1 MSQFNINE
9 VLLPGPQFLQ
19 QLPPE
24 LVEILRT
31 SSSNPSAC
39 LDALAIAALQP
50 NYTNKL
56 FVLYEPIFVDLAAR
70 WLYLDSHEYSVQITL
85 AFSRILP
92 FAPYLRPFVHV
103 ASQHLKDSALPS
115 SPESNQSRLLNMEEQ
130 TLHVFLIA
138 LFRLLSFDLDSFS
151 AILPAAQLQS
161 LLAHPNPVI
170 GYLAIRCFCLYMR
183 AADAAL
189 EQMLSKYHDG
199 AAISGSW
206 EDRSIDYRFLSIWE
220 EKRWTA
226 LNDELERARVSRDNS
241 VIETWT
247 KGFRNFFTSHTAEIG
262 GVLLPTIHPTNNI
275 RASAMVETPT
285 VLRNIH
291 SVGNALL
298 SMNPVLLVGLAG
310 SGKTSLVNEAANR
323 VGQSS
328 SMITL
333 HLNEQTDSK
342 SLLGVYST
350 SSQVGSF
357 SWQPGVL
364 TKAAREGRWVL
375 IEDLDRAPSEVLG
388 LILPLIEKRE
398 LIIPSRK
405 ERIRCADGF
414 RVIATMRSTINAAG
428 REIAPSSNMLGSRL
442 WNRIQVVPMPLSE
455 IKEVII
461 QKFPLLS
468 SRVEMIMNMFD
479 RVTSLFNGTLSRK
492 FMAGRLPSLR
502 DLVKLCCRI
511 ERRLQNLGCETG
523 YEAVPDGTH
532 DEFFMD
538 AVDCFAAYSPKGL
551 LQSTVTEAIAE
562 EMQVSPQRMKFC
574 LSEQIPKYLDSSHSV
589 TIGRESCQKK
599 KPLGLRKSASSAADW
614 GTFAPTRAS
623 LKVMEQV
630 ISALQLSEPVLL
642 VGETGIGKTAV
653 IQQLASLLRQRLTVV
668 NLSQQSE
675 STDLLGGFKPVNI
688 RSIAVPLVDDF
699 NLLFES
705 TFSAKKNQ
713 KFLASVTK
721 CVTNSNW
728 VRLVNILNEAV
739 KMASGVFESMKK
751 KKNEMEDAG
760 SEQPSK
766 KRKLDDSKYT
776 SLCEKWENFA
786 RELKKFKIRV
796 SEGDSKFAFAF
807 VQGKI
812 VKALKKG
819 EWVLLDEINLASPDT
834 LESIASLLHYG
845 NDGIPSV
852 LLSEA
857 GEVERIYGHPNFRIF
872 GAMNPATDA
881 GKRDLAPGLRSR
893 FTEIYVNSPD
903 TEIDDLITLID
914 AYLGSLTVAD
924 EKASIALARLYLD
937 TKKLNADNK
946 LTDGAG
952 QKPHFSIRTLVRSLI
967 YVRNQAHIY
976 GLRRAMYEGF
986 CMSFLTLLSKESELQ
1001 IIPLLDQHMFGSLKN
1016 SRSVLSQT
1024 PKPPNDGAAYV
1035 QFKHYWMRQGAFPIE
1050 SQPHYI
1056 ITQFI
1061 ERNLMNLVRA
1071 SSTRR
1076 FPILLQ
1082 GPTSSGK
1089 TSMVEYLA
1097 KISGN
1102 RFVRINNHEHT
1113 DLQEYLGSY
1122 VSGEDGS
1129 LRYQEGILVEALR
1142 NGYWIV
1148 LDELNLAPTDVLE
1161 ALNRLLDDNRELFLP
1176 ESQEVVHPH
1185 PNFMLFATQNPAG
1198 LYGGR
1203 KVLSRA
1209 FRNRF
1214 LELHFDDIP
1223 EDELE
1228 FILKERSQI
1237 PPSFCAR
1244 IVAVYRKL
1252 SLLRQSSRLF
1262 EQRNSFATLR
1272 DLFRWAQRR
1281 ADDREQLAVNGF
1293 MLLAERV
1300 RNLPER
1306 AAVKEVIEEVM
1317 RVKLDETTI
1326 YSPTRLDARLQQ
1338 LSATGPAG
1346 IIWTQAMRRVFI
1358 LVSQAIEHNE
1368 PVLLVGETG
1377 CGKTQICQAIAEIYG
1392 KELFTIN
1399 AHVNLETGDIIG
1411 AQRPLRNRS
1420 AIEGQLLA
1428 DLSSVLKSIDTYDE
1442 SSGSSIDELTRAFSA
1457 LHTDALDMCEPGLV
1471 NRIRENMTRA
1481 KALFEWCNGSLITAM
1496 ETGQHFLLDEI
1507 SLADDSVLERLN
1519 SVLES
1524 HRSLFL
1530 AEKGPIDSLVVAK
1543 DGFQFLATMN
1553 PGGDYGKREL
1563 SAALRNRLTEIW
1575 VPQLSEAE
1583 DILPILSAKLLS
1595 PISNAPSSMLTFA
1608 KWFKETFQTTSSGSI
1623 SIRDLLAWVDF
1634 VNQCKELDDATAMVH
1649 GAALVYVDTL
1659 GANPSA
1665 MLASGASNPKH
1676 DRIRCLERLGKI
1688 FGFDAAS
1695 IYYQAATISMEEN
1708 NMRIG
1713 PFLLEIHT
1721 HSEHDPTF
1729 SMDAPTTIANILRI
1743 ARGLQSAKP
1752 ILLEGSPGV
1761 GKTTLVAALAQSL
1774 GKPLTRINL
1783 SDQTDLTDLFG
1794 SDVPVEGG
1802 DMGNFAWSDAPFLRA
1817 MQTGGWVLLDEMNLA
1832 SQSVLEGLNSCLDHR
1847 QQVYVAELDQTF
1859 KRHPDFVLF
1868 AAQNPHHQGGGRKGL
1883 PASFVNRF
1891 TVVYADSFS
1900 DNDLKMIC
1908 QRLSPLA
1915 PKKEV
1920 QQLVE
1925 FVSSLNFKVTNER
1938 RLGTIG
1944 GPWEINLRDISRW
1957 LKLLESTPIRVSPS
1971 QFLDVVISQ
1980 RFRTPSDRNLVVSM
1994 YEDVFG
2000 TTPEIKSYFHNLS
2013 VSQYQVGLSV
2023 LQRDPLVQYCNDP
2036 HMKILA
2042 GDLPIM
2048 ESLILCIEQ
2057 GWPSILVGASGCG
2070 KTAILRKLAAFSGS
2084 KVVELALNADTDT
2097 MDLIGGFEQVDNDR
2111 HLLSF
2116 LDELC
2121 QFLQAQIVSAHT
2133 AAKPTDVDGE
2143 LVQLYQTVKSG
2154 TPELETISDAL
2165 HRISLKELHP
2175 NFTEF
2180 YRRSKTLVKSS
2191 SGGKIVGFEW
2201 TEGIFIQSVQ
2211 KGDWVVL
2218 DNANLCNPSVL
2229 DRLNSLMEPNGCL
2242 VINEQRTRD
2251 GTAKVVKPH
2260 PKFRLFLTMDPR
2272 YGELSR
2278 AMRNRAIEICVP
2290 PRVDEAVPKVGGIF
2304 YTSESSIYRIR
2315 WAQDLS
2321 CYRRESD
2328 RLQDELEVSLDHLSP
2343 HDFRSLQ
2350 QSSATSIG
2358 IWTTNNAADTKR
2370 STAIYQT
2377 FDRYCSFLRQDTLP
2391 LLKDILCN
2399 GNWNAH
2405 KFSRFRQSIEP
2416 LHPLINEPR
2425 VVACIVPESR
2435 ALLAKLTK
2443 LQEIQFNVWHFHQV
2457 LSEVRGSVSNKKP
2470 SEMSRLERSMASN
2483 RIPALMKESTQPVA
2497 LYLSNCIQ
2505 ALSETIQNIDAELL
2519 FSTDVCAMLSSILEL
2534 CWDIFNVVQANDF
2547 DEGIFQTYLQ
2557 IGQSLYSRFKDVQLD
2572 LVRVLSESLNN
2583 FRADWALTTGQS
2595 MQRMWDRWRPAT
2607 PIDPVHLKAMVDLQ
2621 YVAARFDQI
2630 TLKTNLPF
2638 SQLNQFRHSLVQA
2651 QVSMLQG
2658 ADPGGLIQDLQRV
2671 IDDFETRMLD
2681 SDSVSAPYFSME
2693 FESLSQ
2699 YRDFIDISKLDAA
2712 TTNSAL
2718 SDILQLLAGRP
2729 ASPHDMSTLESPVP
2743 ELLSRISRFSGF
2755 QNMSRKPLALRG
2767 TISLSLIAKLGSL
2780 GNVPL
2785 KGMDLLHSELDLI
2798 ADGLCSSTD
2807 QIAHNQFDILR
2818 SRLAELLRE
2827 LLHCHEDLIDSA
2839 SLASAASY
2847 LGTLGRGSP
2856 SVYSKIQTLRL
2867 NLRDTSEKHH
2877 YFNEFA
2883 SKSFNK
2889 ILSSL
2894 VGTTGE
2900 NGAAKYLQLGTACI
2914 HLAMACLQLFVPNKP
2929 FDPSLGLIVQRQ
2941 QYTQRAQEKT
2951 RKLDALKTFELSF
2964 SGQES
2969 SLRIRMINDELH
2981 LLGAVPPSPPVI
2993 RPKPSQSGELQGE
3006 FANLLNS
3013 VLSMNPDVMLRSL
3026 QDSTNSDSGNA
3037 VNQQGKLLQR
3047 NIQQICLR
3055 LTTNY
3060 KAYGDVVIP
3069 VIRFLEI
3076 LHLGVEL
3083 VQYSEPRS
3091 HSDQSF
3097 MQAMDEITPLMRARK
3112 VSLFELQPPPSRLS
3126 NAEKIDLGLQRLSVL
3141 RVFQNTDPETLSA
3154 AENRQL
3160 LRDIFEEFSILWKQQ
3175 LEVDQNK
3182 HFQKSS
3188 LYRYRGSFEDDQ
3200 EVDADEF
3207 SQLFPTFDDPIEDDL
3222 ESRTLPQLD
3231 VKSISMKL
3239 FSVLDNLFSRLDKES
3254 TLKQLLVDSMKLLS
3268 SNMAKHLIEI
3278 PTADPKSHLLGAIL
3292 FLDEVKTS
3300 KPPTSYNFYSDPNL
3314 VEVKKLAD
3322 LVTAIRVRFKELQN
3336 SWPEHSTLSDVIHC
3350 CSEIFQF
3357 KHQEPLAKFITKV
3370 EKLHSFIYEWQTVA
3384 SKEFS
3389 AAQCYDNL
3397 TALLIN
3403 WRRIELSTWAR
3414 LLDIEDEKCSEDASA
3429 WWFVAYDVII
3439 AAPLRLVQAGQPLT
3453 EHSVE
3458 LIATLERFICSTPMG
3473 QYKFR
3478 LQLVAKFKMLL
3489 HLYAS
3494 DFPPLEQLSGAIEN
3508 LLHHYFPFV
3517 SIFEKSLGDGR
3528 QTLERDIQQTI
3539 QLASWKDVN
3548 ISSLRE
3554 SARRSHNKL
3563 FRVVRKYRNLLG
3575 QSSESLFM
3583 KGPSSLPDTMESLP
3597 ENCITLPDPVSSTAL
3612 RICREN
3618 VHSWGQRPIRFTDPD
3633 GAAKSMQRVYEN
3645 SLTGFSAHEELDA
3658 FTRDIID
3665 SITEFKSR
3673 TPKTLT
3679 EDNQHDVQRLKGQ
3692 KRRFYAEKLK
3702 DLRFMGIRSN
3712 VGTAILESQQSV
3724 AAVLST
3730 TRPFMATID
3739 SVHIKSADSY
3749 FHRFLDLVPRV
3760 RISSH
3765 EYSEDLSNVEVA
3777 RSAGSIEGLLHWIL
3791 KQRETLSLKMDNF
3804 IALESTMQQ
3813 MRNVSYLSS
3822 SLLYSNS
3829 YLPSSRRDLRGT
3841 LRWLSTILGVCGST
3855 LQIHGN
3861 FAGIDSSEVTGALDD
3876 WKTRLN
3882 TLLISIEN
3890 IKTLPPGLSTGTH
3903 ENLFSSVQTLV
3914 SDIRSNVLKRIDEHP
3929 ELTFALEQI
3938 LPWTKLCTTAST
3950 PGTNGQISIS
3960 LQEFDSALLTAM
3972 DKIFVVMQKLRSSL
3986 STAPTSKDTPAWLVK
4001 SEQVISKACAEL
4013 HMVDIASTISS
4024 VLAQIQ
4030 HISTT
4035 DSTSLNAVSAA
4046 ISVVLPIAEQYKS
4059 ICTDV
4064 LHRYS
4069 ALHREMCKMSYLL
4082 AKSFNQ
4088 IASEGFCTP
4097 LESSGEQGKS
4107 DKLESG
4113 TGLGD
4118 GEGAEDISKDIQDDE
4133 DLSDLAQEKQQTD
4146 EDKGDKEG
4154 EDDAI
4159 NIDQEDLEADR
4170 SDFEDEKDAEDG
4182 KGSGQEEEEDMDID
4196 EEIGSVD
4203 GLDASLVDEKMW
4215 DGTNDQEQKDAENEQ
4230 GKGEPE
4236 SADKTAAPT
4245 ERNEKVDQDKFGE
4258 ESENEGSEPPD
4269 DEGEAVG
4276 REDMDTTDPHAKEE
4290 PVLDLPEDM
4299 ELDGQDDRDKEQ
4311 CDLDDDVGD
4320 LLDDNDS
4327 TLEGEPDVPEQSNDS
4342 PELDSQHQVEDE
4354 AETAE
4359 DAKEEVLG
4367 MHEDAE
4373 AAEEEPVAETAEEEE
4388 ERERLLETE
4397 RTDNQ
4402 ADSEN
4407 IAPSEEVSG
4416 GLGVDQDQNRE
4427 KGDSGEAT
4435 QEQGF
4440 KDQVGEQKPQTG
4452 SADRGEDGKEATDA
4466 SGGRDDGNLDDSQ
4479 TQAFK
4484 KLGDILE
4491 QWHRRQRQI
4500 KEASD
4505 DQDTSQNEN
4514 QDANMEDADF
4524 EHLAH
4529 DQDVSD
4535 TQALGQANEE
4545 QAKSIDQSNAVES
4558 DMKPEEGEF
4567 LPDVSEPED
4576 LLAEQSLED
4585 RMDLDQ
4591 KLGLSE
4597 NNNTSKSFVSGD
4609 RNMENEPTDQ
4619 IGQKEKFRAMEEM
4632 DTHPSVSHVSSE
4644 LAPLTSPEEARR
4656 LWSHYES
4663 ITHDLSLSL
4672 TEQLRLILAPTLA
4685 TKLRGDFRTGK
4696 RLNIK
4701 RIIPYI
4707 ASQYKRDKIWMRR
4720 SVPSKRSYQIMIA
4733 VDDSKS
4739 MLESG
4744 SGQLAFETL
4753 ALVTKS
4759 LSMLEAGDLCVVSF
4773 GDEDHVRVA
4782 HEFGK
4787 PFSSEAG
4794 VQIFQ
4799 QFSYKQTGTNVRK
4812 LISDSI
4818 ALFREAKAK
4827 RSRSSG
4833 SADLWQLELIIS
4845 DGICEDHE
4853 TIRRFVRQAQ
4863 EERIMIVFIIVDA
4876 VKGSSILDL
4885 TQASFEPDG
4894 SGTGEMKLKMKRYL
4908 EGFPFPYYLVVRD
4921 AQELP
4926 AILSLALKQ
4935 WFAEIVDV
4943 AA

>member
-1 MSQFNINE
+1 MSQIINDGE
-9 VLLPGPQFLQ
+9 LLPHPQFLQ

-24 LVEILRT
+24 LVEILHT

-50 NYTNKL
+50 KYTNKL

-70 WLYLDSHEYSVQITL
+70 WIYLDSHEYFVQVTA
-85 AFSRILP
+85 AFARILP
-92 FAPYLRPFVHV
+92 FAPYLRPFADAV
-103 ASQHLKDSALPS
+103 SQHLKGNALPS
-115 SPESNQSRLLNMEEQ
+115 SPDSNQFGLLHMEDQ
-130 TLHVFLIA
+130 ILHAFLIA

-151 AILPAAQLQS
+151 PIAPVSQLQS
-161 LLAHPNPVI
+161 LLNRPNPVI
-170 GYLAIRCFCLYMR
+170 RYLAIRCFCLYMR
-183 AADAAL
+183 ASDAAL

-199 AAISGSW
+199 TAINGSW
-206 EDRSIDYRFLSIWE
+206 EDRTIDYRLLSIWE
-220 EKRWTA
+220 EKRWA
-226 LNDELERARVSRDNS
+226 GLKNELENAQESRDDC
-241 VIETWT
+241 VVETWI
-247 KGFRNFFTSHTAEIG
+247 KQFRNSFTSHTAEIG
-262 GVLLPTIHPTNNI
+262 GVLIPTIYPKNNI
-275 RASAMVETPT
+275 GASTLVETPT
-285 VLRNIH
+285 VLRNLR
-291 SVGNALL
+291 SLGTSLL
-298 SMNPVLLVGLAG
+298 SMDPLLLVGLAG
-310 SGKTSLVNEAANR
+310 SGKTSLVNEAANQM
-323 VGQSS
+323 GQSS

-350 SSQVGSF
+350 SSQAGSF

-428 REIAPSSNMLGSRL
+428 REVSPSSNMLGNRL
-442 WNRIQVVPMPLSE
+442 WNRIQVVSMPLLE
-455 IKEVII
+455 VKEVIV

-468 SRVEMIMNMFD
+468 SRVEMIMNMFN
-479 RVTSLFNGTLSRK
+479 RITSLFNGTLSRK

-502 DLVKLCCRI
+502 DLVKLCYRI
-511 ERRLQNLGCETG
+511 ERRLRNLGCETG

-532 DEFFMD
+532 DEIFMD
-538 AVDCFAAYSPKGL
+538 TVDCFAAYFPKGL

-562 EMQVSPQRMKFC
+562 EMQLSPQRMKFC
-574 LSEQIPKYLDSSHSV
+574 LSEQTPKYLDSPNTV
-589 TIGRESCQKK
+589 TIGRESCQKR
-599 KPLGLRKSASSAADW
+599 KPLGLRKSASAADKN
-614 GTFAPTRAS
+614 TFAPTRAS
-623 LKVMEQV
+623 LKTMEQV
-630 ISALQLSEPVLL
+630 LSALQLSEPILL

-688 RSIAVPLVDDF
+688 RSIAVPLVDEF

-713 KFLASVTK
+713 KFLTSVAK
-721 CVTNSNW
+721 CVTTGNW
-728 VRLVNILNEAV
+728 LRLVNILNEAV
-739 KMASGVFESMKK
+739 KMASGVFESMKNN
-751 KKNEMEDAG
+751 KNEMTDVG
-760 SEQPSK
+760 SEQPPK
-766 KRKLDDSKYT
+766 KRKLDDSKYAN
-776 SLCEKWENFA
+776 LRGKWETFGGEL
-786 RELKKFKIRV
+786 REFEVRV

-812 VKALKKG
+812 VKALRNG

-845 NDGIPSV
+845 SDGTPSV

-857 GEVERIYGHPNFRIF
+857 GEVERVYGHPNFRIF

-914 AYLGSLTVAD
+914 AYLGSLTNAD
-924 EKASIALARLYLD
+924 EKAAIALARLYLD
-937 TKKLNADNK
+937 TKKLNTDNK

-986 CMSFLTLLSKESELQ
+986 CMSFLTLLSKASELQ
-1001 IIPLLDQHMFGSLKN
+1001 IIPLLDQHIFGSLKN
-1016 SRSVLSQT
+1016 SRSILSQT

-1056 ITQFI
+1056 ITPFI

-1122 VSGEDGS
+1122 VSGEDGI

-1176 ESQEVVHPH
+1176 ESQELVHPH

-1237 PPSFCAR
+1237 APSFCAR
-1244 IVAVYRKL
+1244 IVSVYRKL

-1300 RNLPER
+1300 RNPQER
-1306 AAVKEVIEEVM
+1306 AAVKEIIEEVM

-1326 YSPTRLDARLQQ
+1326 YSPHNLDARLKQ
-1338 LSATGPAG
+1338 LSATAPTG
-1346 IIWTQAMRRVFI
+1346 IIWTQAMRRVFM

-1392 KELFTIN
+1392 KQLYTIN

-1420 AIEGQLLA
+1420 AIEGQLLT
-1428 DLSSVLKSIDTYDE
+1428 DLSSALKSVDAYDE
-1442 SSGSSIDELTRAFSA
+1442 SSDSSIGDLTRAFST
-1457 LHTDALDMCEPGLV
+1457 LNTQALDMCEPDLLH
-1471 NRIRENMTRA
+1471 RIRENMTRA
-1481 KALFEWCNGSLITAM
+1481 KALFEWSNGSLITAM
-1496 ETGQHFLLDEI
+1496 ESGQHFLLDEI

-1524 HRSLFL
+1524 HRSLLL
-1530 AEKGPIDSLVVAK
+1530 AEKGPIDSLVIAK

-1583 DILPILSAKLLS
+1583 DILPILSAKLVS

-1608 KWFKETFQTTSSGSI
+1608 KWFKETFQNTSSKSI

-1634 VNQCKELDDATAMVH
+1634 VNQCKDLDEVAAMVH
-1649 GAALVYVDTL
+1649 GAALVYIDTL

-1665 MLASGASNPKH
+1665 MLASGPANLKH
-1676 DRIRCLERLGKI
+1676 DRLKCLERLGEN
-1688 FGFDAAS
+1688 FGFDAVS
-1695 IYYQAATISMEEN
+1695 IYYQATMISIEEN
-1708 NMRIG
+1708 KMIIG
-1713 PFLLEIHT
+1713 PFVLEMGAD
-1721 HSEHDPTF
+1721 SKHDPAF
-1729 SMDAPTTIANILRI
+1729 SLDAPTTVANSLRI

-1802 DMGNFAWSDAPFLRA
+1802 DIGNFAWSDAPFLRA

-1883 PASFVNRF
+1883 PGSFVNRF

-1900 DNDLKMIC
+1900 DDDLKMIC
-1908 QRLSPLA
+1908 KRLSPIA
-1915 PKKEV
+1915 PEEEI

-1925 FVSSLNFKVTNER
+1925 FISSLNFKITDER

-1957 LKLLESTPIRVSPS
+1957 LRLLESTPIRVSPS

-1980 RFRTPSDRNLVVSM
+1980 RFRTASDRNLVSSL
-1994 YEDVFG
+1994 YQGVFG
-2000 TTPEIKSYFHNLS
+2000 STPDNKSYFHNLS

-2023 LQRDPLVQYCNDP
+2023 LQRDLLVQHFNDP
-2036 HMKILA
+2036 HMKILP

-2048 ESLILCIEQ
+2048 ESLIFCIEQ

-2070 KTAILRKLAAFSGS
+2070 KTAVLRKLAAFSGS

-2116 LDELC
+2116 VDELC
-2121 QFLQAQIVSAHT
+2121 QFLQNQIVYTHT
-2133 AAKPTDVDGE
+2133 AAEQSSMDCE
-2143 LVQLYQTVKSG
+2143 LVHLYQTLKTG
-2154 TPELETISDAL
+2154 TAQLKAISDTL
-2165 HRISLKELHP
+2165 HSVSLKGLHP
-2175 NFTEF
+2175 SFAEF
-2180 YRRSKTLVKSS
+2180 HQRSKILLKSS
-2191 SGGKIVGFEW
+2191 FGSKTIGFEW

-2242 VINEQRTRD
+2242 VINEQRTGD
-2251 GTAKVVKPH
+2251 GTAKVVTPH
-2260 PKFRLFLTMDPR
+2260 PNFRLFLTMDPR
-2272 YGELSR
+2272 HGELSR
-2278 AMRNRAIEICVP
+2278 AMRNRAIEICFP
-2290 PRVDEAVPKVGGIF
+2290 PRVNEAISAAQGIF

-2315 WAQDLS
+2315 WGQDLS
-2321 CYRRESD
+2321 YRTASD
-2328 RLQDELEVSLDHLSP
+2328 REHDELEVSLDHLAP
-2343 HDFRSLQ
+2343 HDLRSLQ
-2350 QSSATSIG
+2350 KSSATSIDLW
-2358 IWTTNNAADTKR
+2358 IANRTANPEP
-2370 STAIYQT
+2370 STILQQT
-2377 FDRYCSFLRQDTLP
+2377 FDRYNAFLGRDSLSP
-2391 LLKDILCN
+2391 LKDILCN
-2399 GNWNAH
+2399 GSLNEK
-2405 KFSRFRQSIEP
+2405 KFLNLQQSIEP

-2425 VVACIVPESR
+2425 VLACIVPESQ
-2435 ALLAKLTK
+2435 ALLAKLAK
-2443 LQEIQFNVWHFHQV
+2443 LQELQFSVWHFHQV
-2457 LSEVRGSVSNKKP
+2457 LSQVHDSVSAKKP
-2470 SEMSRLERSMASN
+2470 SEMSRLERSVASN
-2483 RIPALMKESTQPVA
+2483 RIPVLMKESTQPVA

-2505 ALSETIQNIDAELL
+2505 ALSETIQKVNSEVLCSVDL
-2519 FSTDVCAMLSSILEL
+2519 CAMVSSILEL
-2534 CWDIFNVVQANDF
+2534 CWDIFRVVQANDF
-2547 DEGIFQTYLQ
+2547 DEGVFQTYLQ
-2557 IGQSLYSRFKDVQLD
+2557 IAQSLYSRFKGVKLD
-2572 LVRVLSESLNN
+2572 LVTVLCQSLDT
-2583 FRADWALTTGQS
+2583 FRTNWGLLTGQS
-2595 MQRMWDRWRPAT
+2595 MQRMWDSWRPAT
-2607 PIDPVHLKAMVDLQ
+2607 PSGPAHLKSMVDLQ
-2621 YVAARFDQI
+2621 HVAARFDQI
-2630 TLKTNLPF
+2630 TLKTNMPF
-2638 SQLNQFRHSLVQA
+2638 SQLSQFRHSLVQA
-2651 QVSMLQG
+2651 QFAILQG
-2658 ADPGGLIQDLQRV
+2658 ADGGSLIQDLQHV
-2671 IDDFETRMLD
+2671 IEDLETRGLD
-2681 SDSVSAPYFSME
+2681 SGSVSSPHFSLE
-2693 FESLSQ
+2693 FEALSQ
-2699 YRDFIDISKLDAA
+2699 YRDFINISKPGTTDA
-2712 TTNSAL
+2712 TSAL
-2718 SDILQLLAGRP
+2718 SSVLQLLAGRP
-2729 ASPHDMSTLESPVP
+2729 SSPHDISILENPVP

-2755 QNMSRKPLALRG
+2755 QNVSCKPLALRG
-2767 TISLSLIAKLGSL
+2767 TISLSVIAKLESL
-2780 GNVPL
+2780 GHVPL
-2785 KGMDLLHSELDLI
+2785 KGMNLLSSELDFI
-2798 ADGLCSSTD
+2798 TNGLCSSTD
-2807 QIAHNQFDILR
+2807 QITHDQLDMLR
-2818 SRLAELLRE
+2818 RQLAKLLRE
-2827 LLHCHEDLIDSA
+2827 LLLCHGDLIDPESF
-2839 SLASAASY
+2839 ASATSY
-2847 LGTLGRGSP
+2847 LHTLAHDSQC
-2856 SVYSKIQTLRL
+2856 SRL
-2867 NLRDTSEKHH
+2867 ANVQILGLKLRDEFGKHH

-2883 SKSFNK
+2883 SRSFNK

-2894 VGTTGE
+2894 VGTCGETGTAKYFQL
-2900 NGAAKYLQLGTACI
+2900 GAACIQLSMT
-2914 HLAMACLQLFVPNKP
+2914 CLRLFVPNRP
-2929 FDPSLGLIVQRQ
+2929 FDPSLGLVVQRQ
-2941 QYTQRAQEKT
+2941 QYTQRVQEKSK
-2951 RKLDALKTFELSF
+2951 KLNALKAYELSF

-2969 SLRIRMINDELH
+2969 SLRIRIAQEELR
-2981 LLGAVPPSPPVI
+2981 LLGTAPPLPPVI
-2993 RPKPSQSGELQGE
+2993 RPQPSQSGELQGE

-3013 VLSMNPDVMLRSL
+3013 VLNTNPDVILRSL
-3026 QDSTNSDSGNA
+3026 QDSANWDAING
-3037 VNQQGKLLQR
+3037 VNRQGELLQK

-3069 VIRFLEI
+3069 IVRFLEI
-3076 LHLGVEL
+3076 LHLGVDL
-3083 VQYSEPRS
+3083 IQCSDLHSRSE
-3091 HSDQSF
+3091 QGF
-3097 MQAMDEITPLMRARK
+3097 MQAISQITPLINAKR
-3112 VSLFELQPPPSRLS
+3112 VSLSELKPTTSHLPKS
-3126 NAEKIDLGLQRLSVL
+3126 EMIDIGLHRLSVL
-3141 RVFQNTDPETLSA
+3141 RIFQNTDPETLSA
-3154 AENRQL
+3154 AANRQL
-3160 LRDIFEEFSILWKQQ
+3160 LRDIFEDFSVLWKQQ

-3182 HFQKSS
+3182 HAQKSN

-3207 SQLFPTFDDPIEDDL
+3207 SELFPTFDVAIEDL
-3222 ESRTLPQLD
+3222 ENRALAQFD
-3231 VKSISMKL
+3231 VKTISMQL
-3239 FSVLDNLFSRLDKES
+3239 CCSLTNLFSAFDKES
-3254 TLKQLLVDSMKLLS
+3254 TLKQLVIDSTKLIGS
-3268 SNMAKHLIEI
+3268 IMAKRSTDI
-3278 PTADPKSHLLGAIL
+3278 PAADPKSHLLGAIL
-3292 FLDEVKTS
+3292 FLDEVKAT

-3314 VEVKKLAD
+3314 VEVKKLAG
-3322 LVTAIRVRFKELQN
+3322 LVEATRGRFKELQN
-3336 SWPEHSTLSDVIHC
+3336 SWPEHATLADVIGC
-3350 CSEIFQF
+3350 CSEIMQF
-3357 KHQEPLAKFITKV
+3357 KHQEPLAKFITKA
-3370 EKLHSFIYEWQTVA
+3370 EKLHSFIHEWQVVA

-3389 AAQCYDNL
+3389 AIQCYDNL
-3397 TALLIN
+3397 TALLIS

-3439 AAPLRLVQAGQPLT
+3439 AAPLRLVQDGQPLT

-3458 LIATLERFICSTPMG
+3458 LIATLEKFICSTPIG
-3473 QYKFR
+3473 QYKSR
-3478 LQLVAKFKMLL
+3478 LQLVEKFKMLL
-3489 HLYAS
+3489 HLFAL
-3494 DFPPLEQLSGAIEN
+3494 DFPPLDQLSAAIDN
-3508 LLHHYFPFV
+3508 LLHHYLPFV
-3517 SIFEKSLGDGR
+3517 SIFEKSIVDGR

-3539 QLASWKDVN
+3539 LLASWKDTN
-3548 ISSLRE
+3548 INALRE

-3563 FRVVRKYRNLLG
+3563 FRLVRKYRSLLG
-3575 QSSESLFM
+3575 QSSEGLLT
-3583 KGPSSLPDTMESLP
+3583 KGLSDLP
-3597 ENCITLPDPVSSTAL
+3597 EKTETLSDNRIILPNPVSPHAL
-3612 RICREN
+3612 HICREN
-3618 VHSWGQRPIRFTDPD
+3618 IHSWDQRPIRFTDPD
-3633 GAAKSMQRVYEN
+3633 GAVKSMQRVYEN
-3645 SLTGFSAHEELDA
+3645 SLVGLLAHEELDA
-3658 FTRDIID
+3658 FTRDVID
-3665 SITEFKSR
+3665 TIAEFKSQ

-3679 EDNQHDVQRLKGQ
+3679 EENKHDVQHLKSQ

-3712 VGTAILESQQSV
+3712 VGTDILEVQKSV

-3730 TRPFMATID
+3730 TRPLTVSAD
-3739 SVHIKSADSY
+3739 SAHIKSADSY
-3749 FHRFLDLVPRV
+3749 FHRFLDLVSRV
-3760 RISSH
+3760 RDSSR
-3765 EYSEDLSNVEVA
+3765 EYSEDLSNVEIA
-3777 RSAGSIEGLLHWIL
+3777 RSAGSVEGLLHWTL
-3791 KQRETLSLKMDNF
+3791 KQRETLSSRLDNF
-3804 IALESTMQQ
+3804 IMVESMMQQ
-3813 MRNVSYLSS
+3813 MRNVSDLCS
-3822 SLLYSNS
+3822 SLSCNS
-3829 YLPSSRRDLRGT
+3829 DYLPSDRRDLRGT
-3841 LRWLSTILGVCGST
+3841 LRWLSTILGVCNST
-3855 LQIHGN
+3855 LQIHGK
-3861 FAGIDSSEVTGALDD
+3861 FSEIGSSEVLEALDD

-3882 TLLISIEN
+3882 TLLVSIESL
-3890 IKTLPPGLSTGTH
+3890 KSLPPGLSTGTH
-3903 ENLFSSVQTLV
+3903 ENLFSDARTLV
-3914 SDIRSNVLKRIDEHP
+3914 TNIRSDVLKWIGAHP
-3929 ELTFALEQI
+3929 ELTFALEKI
-3938 LPWTKLCTTAST
+3938 LPWAELNFTTA
-3950 PGTNGQISIS
+3950 PETNGQISIS
-3960 LQEFDSALLTAM
+3960 PQEFDSTLLTTM
-3972 DKIFVVMQKLRSSL
+3972 DKIFVAMQRISSSL
-3986 STAPTSKDTPAWLVK
+3986 SAAPSSKDTPAWLVK
-4001 SEQVISKACAEL
+4001 TEQVVSKACAEL
-4013 HMVDIASTISS
+4013 HMTDIADAIGS

-4030 HISTT
+4030 YISMT
-4035 DSTSLNAVSAA
+4035 DSNSLAVVGAA
-4046 ISVVLPIAEQYKS
+4046 ISVVIPIAEQYKS
-4059 ICTDV
+4059 ICADV
-4064 LHRYS
+4064 LYRYS
-4069 ALHREMCKMSYLL
+4069 ALHRGTCKMSYLL
-4082 AKSFNQ
+4082 AKSFIQ

-4097 LESSGEQGKS
+4097 SENKGEQGKS

-4118 GEGAEDISKDIQDDE
+4118 GEGAEDISKDVQDDE
-4133 DLSDLAQEKQQTD
+4133 DLSDLAQEKQMN
-4146 EDKGDKEG
+4146 GDKEDKEG
-4154 EDDAI
+4154 VDDAV
-4159 NIDQEDLEADR
+4159 NMDQEELEADR
-4170 SDFEDEKDAEDG
+4170 SDFEDEKEEEA
-4182 KGSGQEEEEDMDID
+4182 GSGSDKEEEDDMDID
-4196 EEIGSVD
+4196 EETGSVD
-4203 GLDASLVDEKMW
+4203 GLEASAVDEKMW
-4215 DGTNDQEQKDAENEQ
+4215 DGTNDQEQKDTETEK

-4236 SADKTAAPT
+4236 AEDKTAASS
-4245 ERNEKVDQDKFGE
+4245 EKNEKVDQVKNGD

-4269 DEGEAVG
+4269 EEGEAVG
-4276 REDMDTTDPHAKEE
+4276 REDMDTADPHAKEE

-4299 ELDGQDDRDKEQ
+4299 ELDGPDTKDKE
-4311 CDLDDDVGD
+4311 DSDPDDDLGD
-4320 LLDDNDS
+4320 LSDDNNS
-4327 TLEGEPDVPEQSNDS
+4327 NWEGEPDAPDEPNDN
-4342 PELDSQHQVEDE
+4342 PDPNSQEKVEGE
-4354 AETAE
+4354 AEP
-4359 DAKEEVLG
+4359 
-4367 MHEDAE
+4367 
-4373 AAEEEPVAETAEEEE
+4373 AEEANEENIDGQEDGEAHLEEPETETLQEEDKEG
-4388 ERERLLETE
+4388 LLEAE

-4416 GLGVDQDQNRE
+4416 GQGIDQDQNQE

-4435 QEQGF
+4435 QEHGS
-4440 KDQVGEQKPQTG
+4440 KDQAEEQNPQTG
-4452 SADRGEDGKEATDA
+4452 SADQGEDGKEATNA
-4466 SGGRDDGNLDDSQ
+4466 SGGRDDGKLDDSQ

-4500 KEASD
+4500 KEATD
-4505 DQDTSQNEN
+4505 NQDTLRNEN

-4524 EHLAH
+4524 EHLAD
-4529 DQDVSD
+4529 DQDVAD

-4545 QAKSIDQSNAVES
+4545 QAKSLDQSNAVES
-4558 DMKPEEGEF
+4558 DMRPEEGEF
-4567 LPDVSEPED
+4567 LPDAGEPES
-4576 LLAEQSLED
+4576 LSAEQSLED
-4585 RMDLDQ
+4585 QMDLDQ
-4591 KLGLSE
+4591 KPGLSE
-4597 NNNTSKSFVSGD
+4597 NNVSRSFVAGG
-4609 RNMENEPTDQ
+4609 RITENEPAHQ
-4619 IGQKEKFRAMEEM
+4619 NGQREEPQEIEDM
-4632 DTHPSVSHVSSE
+4632 DAHLSALHVSSE

-4672 TEQLRLILAPTLA
+4672 TEQLRLILAPTMA

-4720 SVPSKRSYQIMIA
+4720 SVPSKRSYQIMLA

-4753 ALVTKS
+4753 ALVAKS
-4759 LSMLEAGDLCVVSF
+4759 LSMLEAGDLCVVGF

-4818 ALFREAKAK
+4818 SLFREAKTK

-4833 SADLWQLELIIS
+4833 SGDLWQLELIIS

-4853 TIRRFVRQAQ
+4853 TIRRLVRQAQ

-4876 VKGSSILDL
+4876 MKGSSILDL

-4908 EGFPFPYYLVVRD
+4908 EGFPFSYYLVVRD
-4921 AQELP
+4921 VQELP

-4935 WFAEIVDV
+4935 WFAEVVDV
-4943 AA
+4943 SG

>member
-1 MSQFNINE
+1 MTQFSINE
-9 VLLPGPQFLQ
+9 VLLPGSQFLQ

-39 LDALAIAALQP
+39 LDALAIAALHP

-56 FVLYEPIFVDLAAR
+56 FALYEPIFVDLAAR
-70 WLYLDSHEYSVQITL
+70 WLYLDSREYSVQITL

-92 FAPYLRPFVHV
+92 FAPYLQPFVHV
-103 ASQHLKDSALPS
+103 ASQHLKGSALPS
-115 SPESNQSRLLNMEEQ
+115 SPESNQFQLLNMEEQ
-130 TLHVFLIA
+130 TLHAFLIA
-138 LFRLLSFDLDSFS
+138 LFRLLSFDLGSFS
-151 AILPAAQLQS
+151 DILPAAQLQS
-161 LLAHPNPVI
+161 LLTHPNPVI
-170 GYLAIRCFCLYMR
+170 RYLAIRCFCLYMR

-189 EQMLSKYHDG
+189 EQMLSKYHG
-199 AAISGSW
+199 RAAINGSW

-226 LNDELERARVSRDNS
+226 LKDELESARISRDDS
-241 VIETWT
+241 VVEIWT
-247 KGFRNFFTSHTAEIG
+247 KGFRNSFTSHTAEIG

-275 RASAMVETPT
+275 RASTLVETPT
-285 VLRNIH
+285 VLRNVR
-291 SVGNALL
+291 SVGTALL
-298 SMNPVLLVGLAG
+298 SMDPVLLVGLAG
-310 SGKTSLVNEAANR
+310 SGKTSLVNEAAIR
-323 VGQSS
+323 MGQSS

-333 HLNEQTDSK
+333 HINEQTDSK

-350 SSQVGSF
+350 SSQAYSF

-428 REIAPSSNMLGSRL
+428 KEIAPSGNMLGNRL
-442 WNRIQVVPMPLSE
+442 WNRIQVVSMPLSE
-455 IKEVII
+455 VKEVII

-479 RVTSLFNGTLSRK
+479 RITSLFNGSLSRK
-492 FMAGRLPSLR
+492 FMTGRLPTLR
-502 DLVKLCCRI
+502 DLVKLCYRI
-511 ERRLQNLGCETG
+511 ERRLRNLGCETG
-523 YEAVPDGTH
+523 YEAVPDGTQ

-538 AVDCFAAYSPKGL
+538 AVDCFAAHSSKGL

-574 LSEQIPKYLDSSHSV
+574 LSEQTPKYLDSPNSV
-589 TIGRESCQKK
+589 TIGRESCQKRK
-599 KPLGLRKSASSAADW
+599 LLGLRKSASSAADRS
-614 GTFAPTRAS
+614 TFAPTRAS
-623 LKVMEQV
+623 LKIMEQV

-713 KFLASVTK
+713 KFLSSVAK
-721 CVTNSNW
+721 CLTNSNW

-751 KKNEMEDAG
+751 KKIELEDAG

-776 SLCEKWENFA
+776 SLREKWENFT
-786 RELKKFKIRV
+786 RELKEFEVRV
-796 SEGDSKFAFAF
+796 SKGDSKFAFAF

-812 VKALKKG
+812 VKALKNG

-845 NDGIPSV
+845 SDGIPSL

-924 EKASIALARLYLD
+924 KKASIALARLYLD

-1001 IIPLLDQHMFGSLKN
+1001 IIPLLDQHIFGSLKN

-1024 PKPPNDGAAYV
+1024 PKPPNDGATYV

-1050 SQPHYI
+1050 SQSHYI
-1056 ITQFI
+1056 ITPFI

-1300 RNLPER
+1300 RNPQER
-1306 AAVKEVIEEVM
+1306 AAVKEVVEEVM

-1326 YSPTRLDARLQQ
+1326 YSSTRLDARLQQ
-1338 LSATGPAG
+1338 LSATAPTG

-1428 DLSSVLKSIDTYDE
+1428 DLSSVLNSIDTYDE
-1442 SSGSSIDELTRAFSA
+1442 SSDSSIDELTRAFSA
-1457 LHTDALDMCEPGLV
+1457 LQTEALDMCEPGLV

-1481 KALFEWCNGSLITAM
+1481 KALFEWSNGSLITAM

-1524 HRSLFL
+1524 HRSLLL
-1530 AEKGPIDSLVVAK
+1530 AEKGPIDSLVVAR

-1608 KWFKETFQTTSSGSI
+1608 KWFKETFQATSSGSI

-1634 VNQCKELDDATAMVH
+1634 VNQCKELDDVTAMVH
-1649 GAALVYVDTL
+1649 GAALVYIDTL

-1665 MLASGASNPKH
+1665 MLASGASNLKH
-1676 DRIRCLERLGKI
+1676 DRVKCLERLGKI

-1708 NMRIG
+1708 IMRIG
-1713 PFLLEIHT
+1713 PFVLEMNT
-1721 HSEHDPTF
+1721 HSENDPTF
-1729 SMDAPTTIANILRI
+1729 SMDAPTTIANTLRI

-1802 DMGNFAWSDAPFLRA
+1802 DMGNFSWSDAPFLRA

-1859 KRHPDFVLF
+1859 KRHPNFVLF

-1915 PKKEV
+1915 PEKEI

-1938 RLGTIG
+1938 RLGTVG

-1980 RFRTPSDRNLVVSM
+1980 RFRTPSDRTLVASL

-2000 TTPEIKSYFHNLS
+2000 STPEIKSYFHNLS
-2013 VSQYQVGLSV
+2013 VSQYQVGLGV
-2023 LQRDPLVQYCNDP
+2023 LQRDPLMQYFNDP

-2121 QFLQAQIVSAHT
+2121 QFLQAQIVSTHT
-2133 AAKPTDVDGE
+2133 ATKQTDVDSE
-2143 LVQLYQTVKSG
+2143 LVQLYQTVKSR

-2180 YRRSKTLVKSS
+2180 YQRSKTLLKSS
-2191 SGGKIVGFEW
+2191 SGGKTIGFEW

-2218 DNANLCNPSVL
+2218 DNANLCNSSVL

-2242 VINEQRTRD
+2242 VINEQRTGD

-2260 PKFRLFLTMDPR
+2260 PNFRLFLTMDPR

-2278 AMRNRAIEICVP
+2278 AMRNRAIEICFP
-2290 PRVDEAVPKVGGIF
+2290 PRADEAMPKAGGIF
-2304 YTSESSIYRIR
+2304 YTSESLIYRIR
-2315 WAQDLS
+2315 WGQDLS
-2321 CYRRESD
+2321 CYRKESD
-2328 RLQDELEVSLDHLSP
+2328 RLQDELEVSLDHLAP

-2350 QSSATSIG
+2350 QSSATSID
-2358 IWTTNNAADTKR
+2358 IWTTNSAADTKR

-2377 FDRYCSFLRQDTLP
+2377 FDRYHAFLHHDTLP
-2391 LLKDILCN
+2391 PLKDILCN
-2399 GNWNAH
+2399 GSWNEQ
-2405 KFSRFRQSIEP
+2405 KFSSFRRSVEP

-2425 VVACIVPESR
+2425 IVACIVPESR

-2457 LSEVRGSVSNKKP
+2457 LSQVRGSVSNKKP
-2470 SEMSRLERSMASN
+2470 SEMNRLERSMASN
-2483 RIPALMKESTQPVA
+2483 TIPALMKESTQPVA

-2519 FSTDVCAMLSSILEL
+2519 CSVDVCAMVSSILEL

-2547 DEGIFQTYLQ
+2547 DEGVFQTYLQ

-2572 LVRVLSESLNN
+2572 LVRVLFESLNN
-2583 FRADWALTTGQS
+2583 FRANWGLTTGQS

-2607 PIDPVHLKAMVDLQ
+2607 PIDPAHLKSMVDLQ
-2621 YVAARFDQI
+2621 YVAAQFDQI

-2638 SQLNQFRHSLVQA
+2638 TQLNQFRHSLVQA
-2651 QVSMLQG
+2651 QISMLQG
-2658 ADPGGLIQDLQRV
+2658 ADPGGLIQDLQHV

-2693 FESLSQ
+2693 FEALSQ
-2699 YRDFIDISKLDAA
+2699 YRDFIDIRKLDTA

-2718 SDILQLLAGRP
+2718 SNVLQLLAGRP
-2729 ASPHDMSTLESPVP
+2729 ASPHDMSTLENPVP

-2767 TISLSLIAKLGSL
+2767 TISLSLIVKLGSL

-2785 KGMDLLHSELDLI
+2785 KGMNLLHSELDLI
-2798 ADGLCSSTD
+2798 ANGLCSSTG
-2807 QIAHNQFDILR
+2807 QIAHNQFDILQ
-2818 SRLAELLRE
+2818 SRLGELLRE
-2827 LLHCHEDLIDSA
+2827 LLHCHEDLIDPT
-2839 SLASAASY
+2839 SLASAVSY
-2847 LGTLGRGSP
+2847 LGSLGRESP
-2856 SVYSKIQTLRL
+2856 SGYSKIQTLRL
-2867 NLRDTSEKHH
+2867 NLRDNSEKHH

-2883 SKSFNK
+2883 SRSFNK

-2894 VGTTGE
+2894 VGGE
-2900 NGAAKYLQLGTACI
+2900 NGAAKYLQLGAACI

-2929 FDPSLGLIVQRQ
+2929 FDPSLGLVVQQQ
-2941 QYTQRAQEKT
+2941 QYTQRVQEKT

-2969 SLRIRMINDELH
+2969 SLRIRMINGELQ

-3006 FANLLNS
+3006 FANILNS
-3013 VLSMNPDVMLRSL
+3013 VLSSNPDVILRSL
-3026 QDSTNSDSGNA
+3026 QDSGSSDSGNA
-3037 VNQQGKLLQR
+3037 VNQQGKLLQK

-3069 VIRFLEI
+3069 IVRFLEI

-3083 VQYSEPRS
+3083 VQCAEHRS
-3091 HSDQSF
+3091 HLGQSF
-3097 MQAMDEITPLMRARK
+3097 MQAMGQVTPLMSARR
-3112 VSLFELQPPPSRLS
+3112 VSLVELQQPSSRLS

-3160 LRDIFEEFSILWKQQ
+3160 LRDIFEDFSILWKQQ

-3182 HFQKSS
+3182 HSQKSS
-3188 LYRYRGSFEDDQ
+3188 LYRYRGSFEGDQ

-3207 SQLFPTFDDPIEDDL
+3207 SQLFPTFDGPIENDL

-3231 VKSISMKL
+3231 VKTISMQL
-3239 FSVLDNLFSRLDKES
+3239 SSVLDNLFSRLDKES
-3254 TLKQLLVDSMKLLS
+3254 TLKKLLVDSTKLLG
-3268 SNMAKHLIEI
+3268 SNIAKHLGDI

-3300 KPPTSYNFYSDPNL
+3300 KQPTSYNFYSDPNL

-3322 LVTAIRVRFKELQN
+3322 LVAAIRVRFKELQN

-3357 KHQEPLAKFITKV
+3357 RHQEPLAKFITKA

-3384 SKEFS
+3384 SKAFS

-3439 AAPLRLVQAGQPLT
+3439 AAPLRLVQDGQPLT

-3489 HLYAS
+3489 HLYAT
-3494 DFPPLEQLSGAIEN
+3494 DFPPLEQLSGAIDN
-3508 LLHHYFPFV
+3508 LLHHYLPFV

-3528 QTLERDIQQTI
+3528 QALERDIQQTI

-3548 ISSLRE
+3548 ITALRE

-3563 FRVVRKYRNLLG
+3563 FRVVKKYRSLLG
-3575 QSSESLFM
+3575 QSSEGLFM
-3583 KGPSSLPDTMESLP
+3583 KGLSCPPDTIESLPDK
-3597 ENCITLPDPVSSTAL
+3597 CIALPDRVSSTAL
-3612 RICREN
+3612 RVCREN
-3618 VHSWGQRPIRFTDPD
+3618 VHAWGQRPIRFTDPD
-3633 GAAKSMQRVYEN
+3633 GAVKSMQRVYEN
-3645 SLTGFSAHEELDA
+3645 SLTGLLAHEELDA
-3658 FTRDIID
+3658 FMRDIID
-3665 SITEFKSR
+3665 TIAEFKSR

-3679 EDNQHDVQRLKGQ
+3679 EDNQHDVQHLKGQ

-3712 VGTAILESQQSV
+3712 VGTTILESQQSV

-3730 TRPFMATID
+3730 TRPLTAHVD

-3777 RSAGSIEGLLHWIL
+3777 RSAGFIEGLLHWAL
-3791 KQRETLSLKMDNF
+3791 KQRETLSWRMDNF

-3813 MRNVSYLSS
+3813 MRNVSDLSS

-3855 LQIHGN
+3855 LQIHRN
-3861 FAGIDSSEVTGALDD
+3861 FAGIDSSEVLGALDD

-3890 IKTLPPGLSTGTH
+3890 LKTLPPGLSTSTH

-3914 SDIRSNVLKRIDEHP
+3914 SDIRSDVLKRIDEHP

-3938 LPWTKLCTTAST
+3938 LPWTELCTKSSM
-3950 PGTNGQISIS
+3950 PETNGQIRIS
-3960 LQEFDSALLTAM
+3960 LQEFDSALLTTM
-3972 DKIFVVMQKLRSSL
+3972 DKIFVVMQKLSSSL
-3986 STAPTSKDTPAWLVK
+3986 STAPSSKDTPAWLVK
-4001 SEQVISKACAEL
+4001 TEQVISKACAEL
-4013 HMVDIASTISS
+4013 HMVDIAGAINS

-4035 DSTSLNAVSAA
+4035 DSTSLTVVGAA

-4118 GEGAEDISKDIQDDE
+4118 GEGAEDISKDVQDDE
-4133 DLSDLAQEKQQTD
+4133 DLSDLAQEKQQMD
-4146 EDKGDKEG
+4146 GDKEDKEG
-4154 EDDAI
+4154 EDDAV
-4159 NIDQEDLEADR
+4159 NMDHEDLEADR

-4182 KGSGQEEEEDMDID
+4182 KGSDQEEEEDMDID
-4196 EEIGSVD
+4196 EETGSVD
-4203 GLDASLVDEKMW
+4203 GLDASAVDEKMW
-4215 DGTNDQEQKDAENEQ
+4215 DGTNDQEQKDTENEQ

-4236 SADKTAAPT
+4236 SEDKTAAPT
-4245 ERNEKVDQDKFGE
+4245 EKNEKVDQDKDGE

-4269 DEGEAVG
+4269 HEGEAVG

-4299 ELDGQDDRDKEQ
+4299 ELDGQDDKDKEGS
-4311 CDLDDDVGD
+4311 DLDDDLGG
-4320 LLDDNDS
+4320 LSDDNNS
-4327 TLEGEPDVPEQSNDS
+4327 IWEGEPDAPEQPNDDLD
-4342 PELDSQHQVEDE
+4342 LDSQHQVEDE

-4359 DAKEEVLG
+4359 EATEEVVNG
-4367 MHEDAE
+4367 QEDAE
-4373 AAEEEPVAETAEEEE
+4373 GPKEEPETETAEEEE
-4388 ERERLLETE
+4388 EEREGLLEME

-4435 QEQGF
+4435 QEQGS
-4440 KDQVGEQKPQTG
+4440 KDQADEQKPQTG
-4452 SADRGEDGKEATDA
+4452 SADQGEDGKEATNA
-4466 SGGRDDGNLDDSQ
+4466 SGGRDDGKLEDSQ

-4500 KEASD
+4500 KETSD
-4505 DQDTSQNEN
+4505 NQDTSQNEN

-4524 EHLAH
+4524 EHLAD
-4529 DQDVSD
+4529 DQDVAD

-4545 QAKSIDQSNAVES
+4545 QAKSLDQSNAVES
-4558 DMKPEEGEF
+4558 DIKPEEGEF
-4567 LPDVSEPED
+4567 LPDAGEPQN
-4576 LLAEQSLED
+4576 LPAEQSLED
-4585 RMDLDQ
+4585 QMDLDQ
-4591 KLGLSE
+4591 KPDLPE
-4597 NNNTSKSFVSGD
+4597 NSNTSRSFVAGD
-4609 RNMENEPTDQ
+4609 RSMETEPTNQ
-4619 IGQKEKFRAMEEM
+4619 NGQKEESREMEDM
-4632 DTHPSVSHVSSE
+4632 DTHLLALHVTSE
-4644 LAPLTSPEEARR
+4644 LAPLSSPEEARR

-4753 ALVTKS
+4753 ALVAKS

-4833 SADLWQLELIIS
+4833 SGDLWQLELIIS

-4853 TIRRFVRQAQ
+4853 TIRRLVRQAQ

-4876 VKGSSILDL
+4876 VKGNSILDL

-4908 EGFPFPYYLVVRD
+4908 EGFPFAYYLVVRD
-4921 AQELP
+4921 VQELP

-4935 WFAEIVDV
+4935 WFAEVVDV